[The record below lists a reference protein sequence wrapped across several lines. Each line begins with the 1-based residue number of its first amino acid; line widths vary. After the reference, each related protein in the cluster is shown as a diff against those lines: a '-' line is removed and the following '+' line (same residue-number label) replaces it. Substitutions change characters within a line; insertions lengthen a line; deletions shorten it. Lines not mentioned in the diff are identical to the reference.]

1 MASFGNDGPAAV
13 GSHDQWFVNLVRS
26 RLFTETTFL
35 YGGLGPRHN
44 IIIDEDVRFY
54 GQRVAGLDH

>member
-1 MASFGNDGPAAV
+1 MASFGNDGPAA
-13 GSHDQWFVNLVRS
+13 HDQWFVNLVRS